1 MVERINIDE
10 RPEDADWLKSLQR
23 DDDPEL
29 YIGSPTREAAR
40 KKRELGS
47 KKKFH
52 ARHDQKSH
60 GRRKGGKGV
69 RVIAG
74 AGASKQT
81 VAEVQAEMDRLAKD
95 NPAIAKLMTDS
106 TLSVTI
112 VGTTTEKGLQGY
124 ALEKTGPH
132 AGDGTEIVLFET
144 HDFVVDGK
152 RIKQKNSDI
161 AATAVHEVGHAVF
174 NKNGTD
180 QQGYRLQNT
189 AMREMPKFGEPKY
202 NDSFHHMLNMD
213 EAFAESFSALY
224 SPSGKRFARMTR
236 DEYKKTLPNTVAMTQ
251 GLVEG
256 WSNQ

>member
-47 KKKFH
+47 KNKFH

-112 VGTTTEKGLQGY
+112 VGTTTEKVCKATLWRRRGHMQEMAQRSFYSKPTTSWSMGS
-124 ALEKTGPH
+124 
-132 AGDGTEIVLFET
+132 VSS
-144 HDFVVDGK
+144 K
-152 RIKQKNSDI
+152 RI
-161 AATAVHEVGHAVF
+161 AT
-174 NKNGTD
+174 
-180 QQGYRLQNT
+180 
-189 AMREMPKFGEPKY
+189 
-202 NDSFHHMLNMD
+202 
-213 EAFAESFSALY
+213 
-224 SPSGKRFARMTR
+224 
-236 DEYKKTLPNTVAMTQ
+236 
-251 GLVEG
+251 
-256 WSNQ
+256 